1 MSALHALVV
10 DDDSETR
17 EVLSELL
24 RQEACSV
31 HTVRTGREAIAHF
44 SNGADLV
51 MLGDPL
57 PDGDGLEVMR
67 RLREIDPCCP
77 IMLMASSGGVKHAV
91 TALQLGATDYT
102 EKPIA
107 ADAVGRFLREAVA
120 RAGAPTGT
128 PRSGI
133 GTLLGASSAM
143 RRVRSLLRRAL
154 ESPTAPVLLLGET
167 GTGKALAARALHE
180 DDAEAQG
187 PFLTLACT
195 GLPRDALEAE
205 LFGEAGNPG
214 GEGLLRRAQG
224 GTLHIHDVD
233 HLPSEV
239 QGKLVAALDEGIFR
253 PVGGAAE
260 HDLDVRLVASTS
272 CDLRQAV
279 RQRQFR
285 SDLYYRLAVFV
296 VEMPPLRERP
306 GDTELLARRFV
317 LEISRRELR
326 PTPLLSADA
335 IAALRG
341 HGWPGNVRELRNVL
355 ERAILLRNEPRLH
368 AQSFDLARD
377 PPTPAVDLL
386 DLPPSGLD
394 LREFERR
401 MVEQALRRANGNIT
415 RAARML
421 GLNRDQM
428 RYRVA
433 KFGLGR

>member
-1 MSALHALVV
+1 M
-10 DDDSETR
+10 
-17 EVLSELL
+17 
-24 RQEACSV
+24 
-31 HTVRTGREAIAHF
+31 I
-44 SNGADLV
+44 
-51 MLGDPL
+51 
-57 PDGDGLEVMR
+57 
-67 RLREIDPCCP
+67 
-77 IMLMASSGGVKHAV
+77 GV
-91 TALQLGATDYT
+91 
-102 EKPIA
+102 
-107 ADAVGRFLREAVA
+107 
-120 RAGAPTGT
+120 
-128 PRSGI
+128 
-133 GTLLGASSAM
+133 